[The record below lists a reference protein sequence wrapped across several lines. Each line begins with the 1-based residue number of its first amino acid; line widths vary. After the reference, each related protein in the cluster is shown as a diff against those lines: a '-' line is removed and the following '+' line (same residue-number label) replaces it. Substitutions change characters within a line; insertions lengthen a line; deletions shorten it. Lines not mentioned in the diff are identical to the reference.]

1 MDYKRILTIQDIS
14 CFGQCSLTVALP
26 ILSACGVETVILP
39 SAVLSTHTGGF
50 TGFTFRDL
58 SDDIPKISEHWQKEG
73 IDFDA
78 IYTGYLGSVKQIDMV
93 TDIFNTFSAKK
104 KCVKIVDPAMADN
117 GKLYYGFDE
126 VYASEM
132 ARLCRNA
139 DIVIPNITEACFIT
153 GVEYKEKYDEAYV
166 MNILDAFEKDGM
178 KNIVLTG
185 IGYDDETTGVVIK
198 IGDNVQHYTHR
209 RFKQGTHGTG
219 DIFAS
224 AFSGALLRGNDEYES
239 ARIAA
244 DYTLRCIENSIG
256 DENHKYGAKFETAI
270 PYLIELLNK

>member
-1 MDYKRILTIQDIS
+1 MDYKRILTMQDIS

-73 IDFDA
+73 ITFDA

-153 GVEYKEKYDEAYV
+153 GIEYKENYDEAYV
-166 MNILDAFEKDGM
+166 MGILDALDKDGM
-178 KNIVLTG
+178 KNVVLTG

-198 IGDNVQHYTHR
+198 LGDKIKHYTHR
-209 RFKQGTHGTG
+209 RLKQGSHGTG

-224 AFSGALLRGNDEYES
+224 AFSGALLRGNDEFES
-239 ARIAA
+239 AQIAA

-256 DENHKYGAKFETAI
+256 DENHRYGAKFETAI